1 MISLRQH
8 IDLMQ
13 HILSDGD
20 IKDYIDK
27 MRPLDGLS
35 FVRASEKTYPIES
48 NLLRPKDL
56 RGVRLNINS
65 LVLGQFIMIEQIIT
79 GKTKLPDHLVDLE
92 LLKLISR
99 PSHHNEFDNENPVE
113 EKKNQERILDMD
125 VRECYWIL
133 TEFIN
138 NREKT
143 LFKDFAGVFYDAP
156 DEEDEEKNE
165 DPEEKTSDM
174 LFNQQWYW
182 YSIVRMLAN
191 EDITRYGE
199 IYMLPMNTVLPEM
212 SYLAQK
218 NKIESAKQRQSQAMR
233 KL

>member
-99 PSHHNEFDNENPVE
+99 PIHHNEFDNENPVE

-156 DEEDEEKNE
+156 DEEDEENNE

>member
-56 RGVRLNINS
+56 RGVRLSINS

-99 PSHHNEFDNENPVE
+99 PIHHNEFDNENPVE

-156 DEEDEEKNE
+156 DEEDEENNE

>member
-156 DEEDEEKNE
+156 DEEDEENNE

>member
-125 VRECYWIL
+125 VR
-133 TEFIN
+133 
-138 NREKT
+138 R
-143 LFKDFAGVFYDAP
+143 
-156 DEEDEEKNE
+156 
-165 DPEEKTSDM
+165 S
-174 LFNQQWYW
+174 
-182 YSIVRMLAN
+182 
-191 EDITRYGE
+191 
-199 IYMLPMNTVLPEM
+199 
-212 SYLAQK
+212 
-218 NKIESAKQRQSQAMR
+218 
-233 KL
+233 

>member
-13 HILSDGD
+13 HILSGGD

-156 DEEDEEKNE
+156 DEEDEENNE

>member
-1 MISLRQH
+1 MISLQQH
-8 IDLMQ
+8 INLMQ
-13 HILSDGD
+13 HILSKGD
-20 IKDYIDK
+20 INDYIDK
-27 MRPLDGLS
+27 MKPLEALT
-35 FVRASEKTYPIES
+35 FVRYSEKTYPIED
-48 NLLRPKDL
+48 NTLRPSDL
-56 RGVRLNINS
+56 RGINLSVNS

-92 LLKLISR
+92 LLKLICR
-99 PSHHNEFDNENPVE
+99 PNHHTEFDNENPVD
-113 EKKNQERILDMD
+113 EKKNEQRILNMD

-133 TEFIN
+133 TEFIK
-138 NREKT
+138 NRDKT

-156 DEEDEEKNE
+156 EETEDEEE
-165 DPEEKTSDM
+165 SEPEEKTSDM

-199 IYMLPMNTVLPEM
+199 IYMLPMSTVLPEM
-212 SYLAQK
+212 SYLAQR

>member
-99 PSHHNEFDNENPVE
+99 PSHHKEFDNENPVE

-156 DEEDEEKNE
+156 DEEDEENNE

>member
-1 MISLRQH
+1 
-8 IDLMQ
+8 MQ

-35 FVRASEKTYPIES
+35 FVRDSEKTYPIES

-56 RGVRLNINS
+56 RGVRLSINS

-99 PSHHNEFDNENPVE
+99 PIHHNEFDNENPVE

-156 DEEDEEKNE
+156 DEEDEKNEENNE